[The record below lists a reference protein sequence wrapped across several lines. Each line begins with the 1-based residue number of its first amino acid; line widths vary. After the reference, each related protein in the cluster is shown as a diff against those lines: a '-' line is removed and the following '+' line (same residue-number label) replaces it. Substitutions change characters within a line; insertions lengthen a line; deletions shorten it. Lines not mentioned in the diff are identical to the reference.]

1 MKSLESWLKTRRKV
15 QAITMVGEH
24 SKDTVMAIEQL
35 QRCISFAIE
44 GRREDL
50 ERCFNVLSQKEKEA
64 DVLKKKII
72 IELAKG
78 DLPPNEREDLMRLAR
93 SIDQVIDW
101 INETGRILVEFDLD
115 KMPEEIKAIVRDMMR
130 VIRDCVV
137 KLDFCTGKLI
147 GREFDDALTAADAV
161 ERLEEEMDGLYQ
173 KARGAING
181 LRGDDVAVGP
191 TILLS
196 QFMDAMENIT
206 DRCED
211 TIDEIR
217 TISVATLF

>member
-64 DVLKKKII
+64 DILKKKII

-115 KMPEEIKAIVRDMMR
+115 KMPEEIKAIVKDMMR

>member
-1 MKSLESWLKTRRKV
+1 LKTRRKV

-115 KMPEEIKAIVRDMMR
+115 KMPEEIKAIVKDMMR

>member
-35 QRCISFAIE
+35 QRCIGFAIE
-44 GRREDL
+44 GRRGDL
-50 ERCFNVLSQKEKEA
+50 ERCFGVLSQKEKEA
-64 DVLKKKII
+64 DILKKRII

-101 INETGRILVEFDLD
+101 INETGRILVEFELD
-115 KMPEEIKAIVRDMMR
+115 KMPEEIKEIVREMTR
-130 VIRDCVV
+130 VVMDCVS

-147 GREFDDALTAADAV
+147 GREFEDALTAADAV

-181 LRGDDVAVGP
+181 LRGDVVAVGP
-191 TILLS
+191 AILLS
-196 QFMDAMENIT
+196 QFMDAMENIA

-217 TISVATLF
+217 TISVVTLF

>member
-115 KMPEEIKAIVRDMMR
+115 KMPEEIKAIVRDMMH

-147 GREFDDALTAADAV
+147 GREFEDALTAADAV

>member
-115 KMPEEIKAIVRDMMR
+115 KMPEEIKAIVRDMMH

>member
-115 KMPEEIKAIVRDMMR
+115 KVPGEIKAIVKDMMR

-196 QFMDAMENIT
+196 QFMDAMESIT

>member
-115 KMPEEIKAIVRDMMR
+115 KMPEEIKAIVKDMMQ

-181 LRGDDVAVGP
+181 LRGDGVAVGP

>member
-115 KMPEEIKAIVRDMMR
+115 KVPEEIKAIVKDMMR
-130 VIRDCVV
+130 VIRDCVI

>member
-115 KMPEEIKAIVRDMMR
+115 KMPEEIKAIVKDMMR

-147 GREFDDALTAADAV
+147 GREFEDALTAADAV

>member
-115 KMPEEIKAIVRDMMR
+115 KMPEEIKAIVKDMMR

-161 ERLEEEMDGLYQ
+161 ERLEEEMDGLSQ

>member
-115 KMPEEIKAIVRDMMR
+115 KMPEEIKAIVRDMMH

-217 TISVATLF
+217 TISVDTLF

>member
-115 KMPEEIKAIVRDMMR
+115 KMPEEIKAIVKDMMR

>member
-35 QRCISFAIE
+35 QRCISFAID

-115 KMPEEIKAIVRDMMR
+115 KVPGEIKAIVKDMMR

-196 QFMDAMENIT
+196 QFMDAMESIT

>member
-115 KMPEEIKAIVRDMMR
+115 KMPEEIKVIVKDMMR